1 MVEERIIDMNWDL
14 SRNDRLFLVETLM
27 PGYGDPDRA
36 ADAIS
41 GHEPAIETMLDDE
54 RLFRRL
60 IGDEEVLVRVSP
72 RLFFS
77 VLLRRAR
84 QDLKKETFTVERR
97 QQQKVVLFDA
107 DRVARLLDQEALRD
121 YLAALLASF
130 THVES
135 ITLPV
140 RVKQGVWRRYRVS
153 DLDVESLERFGAA
166 ADPAQR
172 FEAYKRIADVCLFLT
187 GMFPDYVNSRPSSV
201 RARAS
206 RYRTREDYEA
216 HGQAF
221 YRLASEHD
229 RAQAEGLAGVL
240 ATLSDQFVLAE
251 KPLAFLADRYL
262 RFNRYRLFDAAR
274 A

>member
-1 MVEERIIDMNWDL
+1 MNWEL

-27 PGYGDPDRA
+27 PGYHDPEA
-36 ADAIS
+36 AAGMLAGNGGIN
-41 GHEPAIETMLDDE
+41 PQAIETMLDDE
-54 RLFRRL
+54 RLFQRL

-84 QDLKKETFTVERR
+84 FDLKREPFTVERR
-97 QQQKVVLFDA
+97 QQQKVILFDA
-107 DRVARLLDQEALRD
+107 DRVARLLEQEELRD
-121 YLAALLASF
+121 YLAVLLASF
-130 THVES
+130 TRVES

-140 RVKQGVWRRYRVS
+140 KVKRGVWRRYRVS
-153 DLDVESLERFGAA
+153 DLDVEGLERFGAA

-172 FEAYKRIADVCLFLT
+172 FAAYKRIADVCLFLT
-187 GMFPDYVNSRPSSV
+187 GMFQDYVNSTHHA
-201 RARAS
+201 ARAS
-206 RYRTREDYEA
+206 RYRSREDYEA

-221 YRLASEHD
+221 YRLAAEHD
-229 RAQAEGLAGVL
+229 RAQAEGLADVL

-262 RFNRYRLFDAAR
+262 RFNRYRLFDVS
-274 A
+274 